1 MKMIP
6 NSLLPNN
13 YMQACP
19 DTIFTVLVRNTM
31 SANYEK
37 FAKLKNCVFVH
48 GLLKYPEWSPTSDI
62 FQFIDSDSLQLIQ
75 SKKSFFIFDAS
86 TEGFSPIHDF
96 PFFSMLYF
104 NCEKYNIDPKMIIY
118 VSANL
123 RDEENI
129 KNYSKENNVEP
140 IRVFSFLSFEQVLAV
155 DDRKR
160 NIETQKQ
167 FQSAKS
173 NCEEKFV
180 DKFFSSLSR
189 VNRKHRTLGTFMLC
203 QSEIESRGLI
213 SHDRVRVRKESIPQ
227 WIAHQGITD
236 YSEKQVMRWFK
247 SLPRI
252 IDQTNFNINWAI
264 NTQYNHIHDS
274 TLFQIVNETLVIDHQ
289 RTSLFY
295 SEKTFRPIAVF
306 QPFVIYGQQGC
317 NYALKDLGYQI
328 YEEWFDL
335 SFDLEPDPII
345 RYKKMLAML
354 VDQCKMLE
362 SLSREDQINWRFKN
376 QEILLHNFNTMIQS
390 QYSKDKLVNFL
401 EKLSNEIN

>member
-1 MKMIP
+1 MIP

-13 YMQACP
+13 YLQAHQN
-19 DTIFTVLVRNTM
+19 TIFTVLLHNTL
-31 SANYEK
+31 STNAKKFSKIKNYT
-37 FAKLKNCVFVH
+37 FVH
-48 GLLKYPEWSPTSDI
+48 GLLKYPQWMPDSDI
-62 FQFIDSDSLQLIQ
+62 FQFIDPQSLQLMQ
-75 SKKSFFIFDAS
+75 SKKSFFVFDAS

-104 NCEKYNIDPKMIIY
+104 NCKKYNIDPKMIIY

-123 RDEENI
+123 KDEENI
-129 KNYSKENNVEP
+129 KKYSKENNVEP
-140 IRVFSFLSFEQVLAV
+140 MHVFSFLSFEQVLAI
-155 DDRKR
+155 DDKKR
-160 NIETQKQ
+160 NTEIQKQ
-167 FQSAKS
+167 FQEAKL
-173 NCEEKFV
+173 NCEDKFV

-189 VNRKHRTLGTFMLC
+189 VNRKYRTFGTFMLC

-213 SHDRVRVRKESIPQ
+213 SHDKIKIPRDNIPLWMTYQ
-227 WIAHQGITD
+227 EIDNYT
-236 YSEKQVMRWFK
+236 EKQVMRWLK
-247 SLPRI
+247 SLPRV
-252 IDQTNFNINWAI
+252 IDQTDFKNNWAI
-264 NTQYNHIHDS
+264 NTQYSHIHDS

-289 RTSLFY
+289 QTSLFY
-295 SEKTFRPIAVF
+295 SEKTFRPVAHF

-317 NYALKDLGYQI
+317 NHALKDLGYQL
-328 YEEWFDL
+328 YNEWFDL

-354 VDQCKMLE
+354 VDTCKMLE

-401 EKLSNEIN
+401 ETLSNEIN